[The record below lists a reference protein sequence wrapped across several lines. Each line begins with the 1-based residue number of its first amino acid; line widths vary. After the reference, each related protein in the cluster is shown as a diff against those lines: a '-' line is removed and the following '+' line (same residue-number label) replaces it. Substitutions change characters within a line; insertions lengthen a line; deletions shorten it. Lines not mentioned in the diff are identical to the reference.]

1 MIPGPGLFQWR
12 YVMHPF
18 LRFLLLSADRLPVC
32 RHKTQRLLP
41 VTMPAS
47 NSGNLAI
54 NTKNAIVNIN
64 ITASSS

>member
-1 MIPGPGLFQWR
+1 
-12 YVMHPF
+12 MHPF

-47 NSGNLAI
+47 NSGNLVI